1 MKSYF
6 LGLTWNHIFK
16 DNHENIFLRI
26 NMKTYFFRIKNR
38 KVLNRRNYTV
48 EAEAKE
54 GVGYRTLENSP
65 LLGVPSFVN

>member
-1 MKSYF
+1 
-6 LGLTWNHIFK
+6 
-16 DNHENIFLRI
+16 
-26 NMKTYFFRIKNR
+26 MKTYFFRIKNR

-65 LLGVPSFVN
+65 